1 MATVEGFP
9 APKRMRGPEGETLAV
24 YEAATGDSAG
34 PNTGER
40 SSSLPSPTLQLTGH
54 TGSVYQVQY
63 SPTGATL
70 CSTSFDMK
78 CFLWSHYTE
87 FQHEN
92 TSTHTTAS
100 YNNFNVL
107 EGHKNAV
114 LDCAWCDEDC
124 LVTCSADKTVML
136 WDATTGKRL
145 RKWAEHTAVVNA
157 VDRGVNETQVVSA
170 SDDRTCL
177 VWDRRQKRPT
187 GTLEAQFPVLAVA
200 ASTEHQQIYTSGI
213 DPKIYAWDVR
223 RLEHPLFAMS
233 GHTDTVTSLAVH
245 PQHDTH
251 LLSNSMDQSLRSWDI
266 RPFAGSSSNSK
277 RHYKTFQGHT
287 HSAEKGLLKCAWSA
301 DGTLVSAGSSDG
313 RVHIW
318 DEHSTQELYDLPGH
332 TGCVNAVAF
341 HPVETTVIA
350 SGSSDKRIFVGEL
363 S

>member
-1 MATVEGFP
+1 
-9 APKRMRGPEGETLAV
+9 
-24 YEAATGDSAG
+24 
-34 PNTGER
+34 
-40 SSSLPSPTLQLTGH
+40 
-54 TGSVYQVQY
+54 
-63 SPTGATL
+63 
-70 CSTSFDMK
+70 MK

-92 TSTHTTAS
+92 TESNAS
-100 YNNFNVL
+100 YENFNVL

-177 VWDRRQKRPT
+177 VWDRRQKRPS

-200 ASTEHQQIYTSGI
+200 ASAEHQQIYTSGI

-245 PQHDTH
+245 PHHDTH

-266 RPFAGSSSNSK
+266 RPFAGGTGSSNNSK

-287 HSAEKGLLKCAWSA
+287 HSAEKGRRAVFRLSGWIRRHMRKFMWQRWHSWR
-301 DGTLVSAGSSDG
+301 G
-313 RVHIW
+313 RYNALRRLGALGPKLALA
-318 DEHSTQELYDLPGH
+318 HSTRGAWR
-332 TGCVNAVAF
+332 TAVALN
-341 HPVETTVIA
+341 PILTNGRLRRWGLYTPEDLAAA
-350 SGSSDKRIFVGEL
+350 SSS
-363 S
+363 